1 MIAAGGVIGVLAIN
15 ETAAPPTGAPQGST
29 QFGNMDEAQARAT
42 IQGDLAAFTDW
53 ANAKVAA
60 GDPTAEDRLT
70 AAVGAQSVM
79 DLAPARVNA
88 SSGSYYAAPPAS
100 GVLTQPQAVSLRDS
114 ALVIVGAWSTASAPS
129 TTEMR
134 YYDAAAS
141 SDAPVITTAAVFAYA
156 SAGAAGA
163 SPMEGDATTAATTN
177 ALDPALHP
185 YLSTERGITDYA
197 TAGAPTDLVGLR
209 ATAGPSP
216 EPAANWTASAQAR
229 IRQLVAAGALE
240 QDALNLSLASQV
252 LRTSDPATANAL
264 NAELRYRQDISG
276 SFGDI
281 RSTAE
286 AARAL
291 ALGTTAD
298 QNAAR
303 GAIGWLD
310 SQGPLPAS
318 EAVWRLRAHASDG
331 LLVYRPPPA
340 ASAPGMPALEMSMG
354 LSGKGALAALLLVG
368 GIGLSLSLVTVDA
381 LKGSRQRLYDTI
393 RGNPGLHVNE
403 LRRRLRMS
411 PSSVEYHLAVL
422 TGAGLVVAEDDGRY
436 KRFYSNGA
444 GLGLN
449 PGAPNSRNTLGALRR
464 PHAVTL
470 LRALLARPQGA
481 APREISRELGIHE
494 SAVSRRLN
502 HLEDAGLLVSERS
515 GRARVF
521 RVRDPAAATKAMG
534 AVEPAPPPLH
544 LTELAPAPQNPE
556 SELTTVVSGPAH
568 AQ

>member
-1 MIAAGGVIGVLAIN
+1 L
-15 ETAAPPTGAPQGST
+15 S
-29 QFGNMDEAQARAT
+29 
-42 IQGDLAAFTDW
+42 
-53 ANAKVAA
+53 
-60 GDPTAEDRLT
+60 AEK
-70 AAVGAQSVM
+70 
-79 DLAPARVNA
+79 
-88 SSGSYYAAPPAS
+88 
-100 GVLTQPQAVSLRDS
+100 
-114 ALVIVGAWSTASAPS
+114 
-129 TTEMR
+129 
-134 YYDAAAS
+134 
-141 SDAPVITTAAVFAYA
+141 
-156 SAGAAGA
+156 
-163 SPMEGDATTAATTN
+163 
-177 ALDPALHP
+177 
-185 YLSTERGITDYA
+185 GITDFA
-197 TAGAPTDLVGLR
+197 TADAPTDLVGLR

-229 IRQLVAAGALE
+229 IQQMVATGALE
-240 QDALNLSLASQV
+240 HDALNLSLASEV
-252 LRTSDPATANAL
+252 LRSSDAATANAL
-264 NAELRYRQDISG
+264 NAELRYRQAASG

-291 ALGTTAD
+291 ALGSPDD

-303 GAIGWLD
+303 GAINWLD
-310 SQGPLPAS
+310 SQGTLPAS
-318 EAVWRLRAHASDG
+318 DAVWRLRAHTYDG

-340 ASAPGMPALEMSMG
+340 AAGGMPALELASS
-354 LSGKGALAALLLVG
+354 LSGKGSLAALLLVG

-521 RVRDPAAATKAMG
+521 RVRDPGAATKAMT
-534 AVEPAPPPLH
+534 AVEPSPPPLH
-544 LTELAPAPQNPE
+544 LTEIAPAPQSAE
-556 SELTTVVSGPAH
+556 SELTAVVTGPAH